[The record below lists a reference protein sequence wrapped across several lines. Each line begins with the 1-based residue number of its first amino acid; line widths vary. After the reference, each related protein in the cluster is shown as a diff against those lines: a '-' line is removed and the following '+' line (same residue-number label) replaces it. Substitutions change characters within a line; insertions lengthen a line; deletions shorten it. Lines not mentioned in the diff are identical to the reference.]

1 MRTCPGCPE
10 TTSTTPK
17 ETPPRDCLEH
27 RFHWSVARP
36 YTHHLIR
43 TGGRDEYGN
52 IIGDLRDSGPGN
64 RNPLCVLRPPRDCL
78 EAQISLV
85 RSASLVVVVSG
96 HPGQVLM
103 ERNQPLRFQPV
114 SGRKDHATD
123 PPSGARLGT
132 TCAVCRPHTL
142 SAAVRPRSKSAASL
156 VRRVKDSR
164 GLHPLPH
171 LSQLRQVSQNATTDR
186 TAIASRH
193 KKTVPTYSVGSLHK
207 APEKA

>member
-1 MRTCPGCPE
+1 
-10 TTSTTPK
+10 
-17 ETPPRDCLEH
+17 
-27 RFHWSVARP
+27 
-36 YTHHLIR
+36 
-43 TGGRDEYGN
+43 
-52 IIGDLRDSGPGN
+52 
-64 RNPLCVLRPPRDCL
+64 
-78 EAQISLV
+78 
-85 RSASLVVVVSG
+85 
-96 HPGQVLM
+96 M
-103 ERNQPLRFQPV
+103 ERNQPLRFQLI

-132 TCAVCRPHTL
+132 TCAVCPHTL